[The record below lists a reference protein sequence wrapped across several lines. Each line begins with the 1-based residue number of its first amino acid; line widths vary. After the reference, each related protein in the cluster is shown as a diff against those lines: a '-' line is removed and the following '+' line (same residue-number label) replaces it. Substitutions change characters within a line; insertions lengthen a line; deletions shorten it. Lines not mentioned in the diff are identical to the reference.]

1 MISPALNDMMV
12 RPTTRLKKLLFETL
26 ERRFACDAGIG
37 IQVNVGSQVIGPNVS
52 PQVQLNSELEFDIQV
67 ANQSQQSYNDVA
79 LNLRLGSQAATTALP
94 VLVPNVTLGT
104 QTATFPMGALR
115 FVAHPT
121 EPIVF
126 ATIPSTNSLAIFN
139 TETLT
144 LQANFFVGSR
154 PYGMTLSNDGNLLY
168 VANSTSQFLSVVD
181 WRAKR
186 VTQSITLSA
195 PAQDIEVGADG
206 RLYVLTNR
214 SLIQIDPI
222 SGNKVGPDFPVFVY
236 AGELA
241 ISPKKDR
248 LYYGDYGLSPAS
260 LYQWD
265 ITVQPPSLLWESD
278 HGITS
283 GENGQDVAISA
294 DGTFISFAAGYGQLG
309 YNIAKYRTSDMA
321 ILGTFNTGPYP
332 REITFSPDGLRAF
345 AIHMEGE
352 IDVFDTTSFLL
363 DSTFRSK
370 TFDAPHELQID
381 STGRSLFVSDAST
394 ITVYATGLG
403 STLVN
408 AGDLNQNGKLDPTET
423 WQYKAKGTA
432 RPAFQSVETYG
443 TVRGANGGS
452 LAIGATGSYTGIAS
466 PEMKMFV
473 NGVDSTNPTK
483 PKALVG
489 QEIPY
494 SFTLSN
500 PYSVHFGNVGVTF
513 DNGTLNEPT
522 DDLFATLVSGDTNN
536 DGLLGF
542 GEVWQMNVRGRA
554 RMDFVNVGAT
564 LFADMTDSSGTKLAG
579 QVPARVNMRGGYFG
593 AFPDVRIRSVTEGLE
608 LSATDVLF
616 ADVGSDLTTNLFAT
630 NTGNVALNEVQV
642 VDQASADE
650 PFAFQPVL
658 GPPTKR
664 GDLLASY
671 PEFKGRVKF
680 LTDPVR
686 SVVYVS
692 VFDKNLI
699 AILDSKTF
707 EVLGKLTV
715 GAGPSQMALSRDNQT
730 LYIASSVSQQISR
743 VDLRTRQVL
752 NSFTLSDWV
761 YDVKVGADR
770 LYVLTSRALFGMNE
784 TTGQVIGEVLTQ
796 YAGGE
801 LAISPDRKQL
811 FYGQFSLSPAHLF
824 KYSLDGDSITRIE
837 SRSDGASNGQD
848 LALSHDGQFVAFAAG
863 AGQFGYQIAQYRTR
877 DMKIVGSFATGPYPT
892 EIVYS
897 PDDQIAFTVN
907 GSTKVQAWD
916 TSTFG
921 QLYSIPTIDSA
932 TELEVSQDGTVLIA
946 AFQDSLRVYDL
957 AKGLTKNIGDVDL
970 DNQFDVGE
978 TWQYTNT
985 SLAKVGRHTH
995 ETKLASVYP
1004 ELVFQHT
1011 VSTTTV
1017 YEGVSD
1023 GSVVPELVRGARVM
1037 PLGSNAVSFSDDRFE
1052 FKNGCIYLKEEH
1064 FLTMSDNALQLK
1076 VTYADQTSRVV
1087 NIYVRSNKFPW
1098 HNWRNASDIDGDKK
1112 VTPLDVLSA
1121 INELNDHGAR
1131 WLSTRY
1137 FEVSTFFDVDADG
1150 SISPLDVL
1158 LVINEINRKSGSNG
1172 EGEQS
1177 NLERNYWMM
1186 DLDTVEVDQQ
1196 AVKNR
1201 RRMDGFKSVA
1211 K

>member
-1 MISPALNDMMV
+1 MV
-12 RPTTRLKKLLFETL
+12 RPSTRLKRLLIETL

-37 IQVNVGSQVIGPNVS
+37 IQVNVGSQVIGQNVS
-52 PQVQLNSELEFDIQV
+52 PQFQLNSELEFDIQV
-67 ANQSQQSYNDVA
+67 ANQSQQLYNDVEM
-79 LNLRLGSQAATTALP
+79 NLRLGSQAATTALP
-94 VLVPNVTLGT
+94 VLVPSLGLGT

-168 VANSTSQFLSVVD
+168 VANSTSQLLSVVD

-186 VTQSITLSA
+186 VTQSITLTA

-206 RLYVLTNR
+206 RLFVLTTE
-214 SLIQIDPI
+214 SLIQIDPKN
-222 SGNKVGPDFPVFVY
+222 GRKVGPDFPVFIY

-241 ISPKKDR
+241 ISPNKDR
-248 LYYGDYGLSPAS
+248 LYYGDYALSPAS

-283 GENGQDVAISA
+283 GSNGQDVAISA
-294 DGTFISFAAGYGQLG
+294 DGTFISFAAGAGQLG

-321 ILGTFNTGPYP
+321 ILGTFNTGAYP
-332 REITFSPDGLRAF
+332 REVTFSPDGLRAY
-345 AIHMEGE
+345 AIHREGE

-363 DSTFRSK
+363 DSTFLSK
-370 TFDAPHELQID
+370 TFEGPYELQID

-408 AGDLNQNGKLDPTET
+408 VGDLNQNGKLDPFET

-443 TVRGANGGS
+443 TVRGANGGL
-452 LAIGATGSYTGIAS
+452 LAVGATGSYTGIAS
-466 PEMKMFV
+466 PEMRMFV
-473 NGVDSTNPTK
+473 SGVDSTSPTI
-483 PKALVG
+483 PKALAG
-489 QEIPY
+489 QEIQY

-500 PYSVHFGNVGVTF
+500 PYSVHFGNIGVTF
-513 DNGTLNEPT
+513 DNGTPNEPT
-522 DDLFATLVSGDTNN
+522 DDLLATLVSGDTNS
-536 DGLLGF
+536 DGLVGF
-542 GEVWQMNVRGRA
+542 GEVWQMNIRGVA
-554 RMDFVNVGAT
+554 RMDLVNVAAT
-564 LFADMTDSSGTKLAG
+564 LLADMTDGSGTKLVG
-579 QVPARVNMRGGYFG
+579 QVPARINKRGGYFG

-616 ADVGSDLTTNLFAT
+616 AEVGSDLTTNLFAT

-642 VDQASADE
+642 EDRSSTDE

-658 GPPTKR
+658 GPPTER

-680 LTDPVR
+680 LIDPSR

-699 AILDSKTF
+699 AILDTKTF
-707 EVLGKLTV
+707 QVLGKISV

-743 VDLRTRQVL
+743 VDLGTRKVL
-752 NSFTLSDWV
+752 NPFSLSDWV

-784 TTGQVIGEVLTQ
+784 TTGQVIGEVLTE

-801 LAISPDRKQL
+801 IAISPDRKQL
-811 FYGQFSLSPAHLF
+811 FFGVFARSPAELL
-824 KYSLDGDSITRIE
+824 KYSLDGDAITRIE
-837 SRSDGASNGQD
+837 SRSDEAHNGQD
-848 LALSHDGQFVAFAAG
+848 LALSHDGKFVAFAAG

-877 DMKIVGSFATGPYPT
+877 DMTIVGSFATGPYPT
-892 EIVYS
+892 EIVYG
-897 PDDQIAFTVN
+897 PDDRIAYTVHA
-907 GSTKVQAWD
+907 SAEIQAWD

-921 QLYSIPTIDSA
+921 QFYSIPTIDSA
-932 TELEVSQDGTVLIA
+932 TEMEVSQDGTVLIA
-946 AFQDSLRVYDL
+946 AFEDSLRVYDL
-957 AKGLTKNIGDVDL
+957 AKGLTKNIGDVDR
-970 DNQFDVGE
+970 DNQLDGGE

-985 SLAKVGRHTH
+985 SCAKVGLHKH
-995 ETKLASVYP
+995 ETKLTSVYP
-1004 ELVFQHT
+1004 QLVFQHA

-1023 GSVVPELVRGARVM
+1023 GSVVLEFVRGARVM
-1037 PLGSNAVSFSDDRFE
+1037 PLGSDAVYFSDDRFE
-1052 FKNGCIYLKEEH
+1052 FKNGYIYLKDEH

-1087 NIYVRSNKFPW
+1087 NVYVRSNKFPW
-1098 HNWRNASDIDGDKK
+1098 HNWRNASDIDGDMK
-1112 VTPLDVLSA
+1112 VTPLDVLST
-1121 INELNDHGAR
+1121 INELNHRGTR
-1131 WLSTRY
+1131 WLSTRHY
-1137 FEVSTFFDVDADG
+1137 EVSTFYDVDEDG

-1158 LVINEINRKSGSNG
+1158 VIINEINRKSGSSG

-1177 NLERNYWMM
+1177 NLESNDWMM
-1186 DLDTVEVDQQ
+1186 DLDTVEVDQH
-1196 AVKNR
+1196 AVKLR
-1201 RRMDGFKSVA
+1201 RRMDGFRSVA
-1211 K
+1211 R